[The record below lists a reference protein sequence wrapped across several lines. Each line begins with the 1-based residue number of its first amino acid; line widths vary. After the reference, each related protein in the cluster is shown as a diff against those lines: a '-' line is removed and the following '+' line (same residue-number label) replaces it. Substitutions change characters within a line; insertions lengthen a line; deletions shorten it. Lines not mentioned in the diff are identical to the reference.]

1 MAHWEVSHVLLL
13 LAFIAFV
20 LGLLIALSVISKK
33 SEELECDRANTTRA
47 YLLLLASISLVL
59 FVLVAQRFELGQAV
73 RHLME

>member
-13 LAFIAFV
+13 LAFIAFI
-20 LGLLIALSVISKK
+20 LGLLIMLSVVTKK
-33 SEELECDRANTTRA
+33 DELVECDRANTTRA

>member
-1 MAHWEVSHVLLL
+1 MAHWEVSSVLLL

-20 LGLLIALSVISKK
+20 LGLLIALSVITRKD
-33 SEELECDRANTTRA
+33 ELVECDRANTTRA